1 MIDEVIRLQYRHH
14 TWAMT
19 KVYDAAEQLTADQ
32 RALPGH
38 AGHGSIHDTL
48 LHALQVQ
55 QGWFACFD
63 GSLPLNE
70 ALQLT
75 IDPASVADFA
85 ALRAQW
91 ESINARTMAFVND
104 VTDERLTRELLIQTP
119 WTPDKVVP
127 LWTMMLHVISDSAQH
142 RSEVAA
148 MLTEHGS
155 SPGFLDLAYYILVPG
170 NEAG

>member
-1 MIDEVIRLQYRHH
+1 VIDEVIRLQYRHN

-19 KVYDAAEQLTADQ
+19 KVYDAAEQLSAEQ
-32 RALPGH
+32 RAIPGV

-75 IDPASVADFA
+75 IDPDGVADFS
-85 ALRAQW
+85 ALRTKW
-91 ESINARTMAFVND
+91 ESVNARTMAFINQA
-104 VTDERLTRELLIQTP
+104 TDDQLTRDLLIQTP
-119 WTPDKVVP
+119 WTPDRVVP
-127 LWTMMLHVISDSAQH
+127 LWTMMLHVHSDSAQH

-155 SPGFLDLAYYILVPG
+155 SPGFLDLAYYILTG
-170 NEAG
+170 AIDAE